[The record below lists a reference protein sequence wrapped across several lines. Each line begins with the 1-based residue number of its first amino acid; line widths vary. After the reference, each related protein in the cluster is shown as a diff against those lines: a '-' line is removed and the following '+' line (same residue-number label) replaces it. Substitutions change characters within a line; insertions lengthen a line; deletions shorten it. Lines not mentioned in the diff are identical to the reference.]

1 MPETRQC
8 AGRAFSGERDGLLN
22 KEFIDQ
28 LLTVAREIAPEI
40 EAAVSEI
47 RDPDVRAAL
56 AGAIMQHVLAE
67 ARAGKLR
74 AITDATGRGV
84 NAGDL
89 SDQKR
94 TAGTQGRILHLRS
107 EGFFGEPR
115 RLEQVL
121 EELRIGGYHHSK
133 SDVRMSLLR
142 LARKKLLRRIPFG
155 AGRQKTFLY
164 VEP

>member
-1 MPETRQC
+1 VP
-8 AGRAFSGERDGLLN
+8 GPGFFGIRDLDGQLDKGLIN
-22 KEFIDQ
+22 D
-28 LLTVAREIAPEI
+28 LLTLAREIAPEI
-40 EAAVSEI
+40 EEAVSEI

-67 ARAGKLR
+67 TRAFRSKST
-74 AITDATGRGV
+74 TDVRGRGV
-84 NAGDL
+84 NAGGL
-89 SDQKR
+89 SDQKK

-115 RLEQVL
+115 RLEQVW
-121 EELRIGGYHHSK
+121 EELRTGGYHHSK

-155 AGRQKTFLY
+155 TGRQKTFLY

>member
-1 MPETRQC
+1 M
-8 AGRAFSGERDGLLN
+8 DGQLDKELIDDLLA
-22 KEFIDQ
+22 
-28 LLTVAREIAPEI
+28 VAREIAPEI
-40 EAAVSEI
+40 EAAVAGI
-47 RDPDVRAAL
+47 RDPELRAAL
-56 AGAIMQHVLAE
+56 AGAIMQHLLAE
-67 ARAGKLR
+67 VRAFRLR
-74 AITDATGRGV
+74 STTDASRRGV
-84 NAGDL
+84 NAGSL

-121 EELRIGGYHHSK
+121 EELRIGGYHHNK

-164 VEP
+164 ADP

>member
-1 MPETRQC
+1 MGGQL
-8 AGRAFSGERDGLLN
+8 D
-22 KEFIDQ
+22 KELIDDV
-28 LLTVAREIAPEI
+28 LTLAREIAPEI
-40 EAAVSEI
+40 EATVSGI
-47 RDPDVRAAL
+47 RDPELRAAL
-56 AGAIMQHVLAE
+56 AGAIMQHLLTE
-67 ARAGKLR
+67 ARAFRSR
-74 AITDATGRGV
+74 ATTNVTGRGV
-84 NAGDL
+84 NAGVS
-89 SDQKR
+89 SDQTN

-164 VEP
+164 ADP

>member
-1 MPETRQC
+1 M
-8 AGRAFSGERDGLLN
+8 D
-22 KEFIDQ
+22 KEFIEQ
-28 LLTVAREIAPEI
+28 LLTVAREIALEI

-56 AGAIMQHVLAE
+56 AGAIMQHVMAE
-67 ARAGKLR
+67 ARADKSR
-74 AITDATGRGV
+74 SIGRGV
-84 NAGDL
+84 NAGGL

-107 EGFFGEPR
+107 EGFFEEPR
-115 RLEQVL
+115 RLEQVW

-155 AGRQKTFLY
+155 SGRQRTFLY
-164 VEP
+164 SVP

>member
-1 MPETRQC
+1 M
-8 AGRAFSGERDGLLN
+8 D
-22 KEFIDQ
+22 KEFIEQ
-28 LLTVAREIAPEI
+28 LLTVAREIALEI

-56 AGAIMQHVLAE
+56 AGVIMQHVMAE
-67 ARAGKLR
+67 ARVDKSR
-74 AITDATGRGV
+74 SIGRGV
-84 NAGDL
+84 NAGSL

-94 TAGTQGRILHLRS
+94 TAGTQGRILHLCS

-155 AGRQKTFLY
+155 AGRQRTFLY

>member
-1 MPETRQC
+1 M
-8 AGRAFSGERDGLLN
+8 D
-22 KEFIDQ
+22 KEFIDDV
-28 LLTVAREIAPEI
+28 LTLAREIAPEV
-40 EAAVSEI
+40 ETAVSGI
-47 RDPDVRAAL
+47 RDPEVRAAL
-56 AGAIMQHVLAE
+56 AGAIMQHLLAE
-67 ARAGKLR
+67 ARGFR
-74 AITDATGRGV
+74 SRSTTDASGRGV
-84 NAGDL
+84 NAGGL
-89 SDQKR
+89 TDQKR

-121 EELRIGGYHHSK
+121 EELRIGGYHHNK

-164 VEP
+164 ADP